1 MSRSATLC
9 TTRSA
14 RVLSLP
20 MAGPAA
26 VPVGALVA
34 PVEALVDL
42 DAEALEE
49 ALEELRMDMAQL
61 LLLLVVRSQGKN
73 ATT

>member
-9 TTRSA
+9 TMRSA

-20 MAGPAA
+20 MEGPAA

-34 PVEALVDL
+34 PVALVDL
-42 DAEALEE
+42 DAVALEE

-61 LLLLVVRSQGKN
+61 LLLLVVRSQGKS